1 MVETEDKGTL
11 EASRMRGPKAPSMN
25 NSNEERNE
33 ESTGNDSR
41 NKYVMKK
48 GMSRNPPLRP
58 NAGDLE
64 RSTVVERTRKP
75 SRKASKVACGRD

>member
-1 MVETEDKGTL
+1 MVETEEKGTL
-11 EASRMRGPKAPSMN
+11 EASRMRGPKAPRMK

-41 NKYVMKK
+41 NVMKK
-48 GMSRNPPLRP
+48 GKSRNLFFSGP

-64 RSTVVERTRKP
+64 RSTVVERTRKQ
-75 SRKASKVACGRD
+75 VGRQVG

>member
-11 EASRMRGPKAPSMN
+11 EASRMRGPKAPRMN
-25 NSNEERNE
+25 NINEERNE

-48 GMSRNPPLRP
+48 GMSRNPFLSGLMPETWKEAR
-58 NAGDLE
+58 
-64 RSTVVERTRKP
+64 
-75 SRKASKVACGRD
+75 

>member
-48 GMSRNPPLRP
+48 GMSRNPFLSGLMPA

-64 RSTVVERTRKP
+64 RSTVVERGQGNQ
-75 SRKASKVACGRD
+75 VGRQVG